1 MAASLRDL
9 RRKIKSIQGTKKL
22 TQAMQMV
29 AASRMQKA
37 IQAAE
42 TSRNYA
48 NLTWQI
54 IKNIRSGTD
63 VSQHFLLSEREA
75 KNIAVIL
82 VTANRGLCGGLNAQ
96 IIRQATIFIKEM
108 QQKNIKIDLITIGN
122 KGKLFASRFYKDIFV
137 ADFPLPDQKVSYSDI
152 TSVSKM
158 ILDDYQNKKYD
169 HVYIFYNRFISTLT
183 QEPIKKQLLPIPSLE
198 ENDKMSDIFI
208 DNNEDSEKKES
219 TAHKLEKKLLNTEYK
234 FEPDIQSVLNALLPN
249 IIRTQLYQIML
260 EANASEQS
268 ARMVAMKNATDNAGD
283 LIEDLTLTY
292 NSLRQ
297 AAITKEISE
306 ISAGAE
312 ALRT

>member
-42 TSRNYA
+42 TSRDYA
-48 NLTWQI
+48 DLAWKI

-63 VSQHFLLSEREA
+63 INQHFLLSEQPV
-75 KNIAVIL
+75 KNIAIVL

-96 IIRQATIFIKEM
+96 IIRKITLYIKEM
-108 QQKNIKIDLITIGN
+108 QEKNIKVDLITIGN
-122 KGKLFASRFYKDIFV
+122 KGKLFVSRFYQNMLV

-152 TSVSKM
+152 TSVGKM
-158 ILDDYQNKKYD
+158 IIDDYQNKKYD
-169 HVYIFYNRFISTLT
+169 HVYIFYNHFVSTLT
-183 QEPIKKQLLPIPSLE
+183 QEPIQKQLLPIPSLE
-198 ENDKMSDIFI
+198 TENIKTE
-208 DNNEDSEKKES
+208 NLKNEDTTNNSKTKS
-219 TAHKLEKKLLNTEYK
+219 LKSEYK
-234 FEPDIQSVLNALLPN
+234 FEPDIQSVLDALLPN
-249 IIRTQLYQIML
+249 IIRTQLYQIVL

-312 ALRT
+312 ALRA